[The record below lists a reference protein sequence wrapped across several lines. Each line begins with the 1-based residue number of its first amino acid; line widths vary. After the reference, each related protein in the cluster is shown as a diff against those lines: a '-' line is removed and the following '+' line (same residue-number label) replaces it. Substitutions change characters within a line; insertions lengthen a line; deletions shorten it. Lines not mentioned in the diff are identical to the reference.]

1 MSVDVFRCACP
12 QCVCVCVCLCGL
24 LVRCSR
30 LHASGRSER
39 LAAESRGLRRQE
51 IKHEMKTSSSL
62 NILPSHF
69 PISLLPLADFKRE
82 VGGEGRG
89 EELAA
94 AAGERF

>member
-1 MSVDVFRCACP
+1 MSVSVFRCTSP
-12 QCVCVCVCLCGL
+12 VCVCLRGL
-24 LVRCSR
+24 WVRCSR

-69 PISLLPLADFKRE
+69 PISPLPLADFKRE
-82 VGGEGRG
+82 VGGVGRG
-89 EELAA
+89 EELAVEP
-94 AAGERF
+94 GDRV